1 MKATVYGIPGSH
13 PVRAARLMLDHKGIP
28 YKLVQ
33 VPNVACRPA
42 LRAMG
47 FPQGTVPAIKLDGR
61 KLQQTLGISRA
72 LDEIRPEPPLFPA
85 DATARARVEEAERW
99 GDEVLQ
105 PVPRRVTYSTPVRK
119 GARPDLPSFFEGSL
133 MGIPPKV
140 AVATAGPLLA
150 MGARVNEAADDA
162 VRADI
167 AALPGM
173 LDHVDSLIADGVIG
187 GPERN
192 AADFQI
198 APTVR
203 LLMAFEDLR
212 PAVEGRPAAD
222 FAMRVCPEYPGR
234 MRALL
239 PADWLAPLQP

>member
-1 MKATVYGIPGSH
+1 MEAKVYGIPGSH
-13 PVRAARLMLDHKGIP
+13 PVRTARLMLDHKGIP

-33 VPNVACRPA
+33 VPNVACRPV

-61 KLQQTLGISRA
+61 KLQRTRDISRA

-85 DATARARVEEAERW
+85 DAGERVRVEEAERW
-99 GDEVLQ
+99 GDEVFQ
-105 PVPRRVTYSTPVRK
+105 PVPRRVTYSTPMRR
-119 GARPDLPSFFEGSL
+119 GAKPDLASFFEGPL
-133 MGIPPKV
+133 MGLPPKV

-150 MGARVNEAADDA
+150 AGARVNSAADDA

-173 LDHVDSLIADGVIG
+173 LDRVDSLIEDGVIG
-187 GPERN
+187 GAQPN

-203 LLMAFEDLR
+203 LLLAFDDLR

-222 FAMRVCPEYPGR
+222 FAMRVCPEYPGHVS
-234 MRALL
+234 ALL
-239 PADWLAPLQP
+239 PAEWLAPLR